1 MGAGLGDSLRDA
13 LATLIGEF
21 AWYTANLMWCGGET
35 LETFKAVRPLVVD
48 KMVPKCGT
56 NTRFQC
62 IIADGGNT
70 DAKATKKITYKSGM
84 KSHSM
89 ATATTRATIAAKIQ
103 SEVGGK
109 VGGSFGV
116 EGFGLDCGLTSSLKG
131 ELATEHMHQM
141 QSEASM
147 MTHEEKEEFTTVEVG
162 GGKPTYVYLFRSII
176 TIGSDEIVAGGTGVY
191 VRSTPLSRFGN
202 PDPTAAHV
210 A

>member
-1 MGAGLGDSLRDA
+1 MG
-13 LATLIGEF
+13 
-21 AWYTANLMWCGGET
+21 
-35 LETFKAVRPLVVD
+35 
-48 KMVPKCGT
+48 
-56 NTRFQC
+56 
-62 IIADGGNT
+62 
-70 DAKATKKITYKSGM
+70 
-84 KSHSM
+84 M

-109 VGGSFGV
+109 VGV

-147 MTHEEKEEFTTVEVG
+147 MTQEEKEEFTTVEVG